1 MLESL
6 FNVRFKSKVSPVFN
20 IIEYSLNIPKID
32 YLEIVR
38 IWLLNINRILDKQNT
53 FIRPQIIGNLP
64 SS

>member
-1 MLESL
+1 M
-6 FNVRFKSKVSPVFN
+6 
-20 IIEYSLNIPKID
+20 D

-53 FIRPQIIGNLP
+53 FIPPQIIGNLP